1 METLAVAVTYKY
13 DMNSC
18 KSVITLALSK
28 LGIAGGGK
36 APRQTDLELGLTTL
50 KSVYRNLISS
60 GALGRAK
67 LRIIDC
73 HTVAH
78 ENDRI
83 LRVAGATGTV
93 ELPFTV
99 TGHPIGCGDYD
110 YGIRGAYDNRP
121 RPPRNGSFVVVN
133 DAQNGETGEYIYD
146 GHRNA
151 WTTIS
156 DLSLDD
162 KTAVRDGEGTLLEI
176 RTSVAPLSHDM
187 NGLAALLAMKLADHF
202 GQQPHPLT
210 VRDSNRFESSLV
222 NGFGDPDEDR
232 ATGQYW

>member
-1 METLAVAVTYKY
+1 MTDKY

-28 LGIAGGGK
+28 LGIAGGDK
-36 APRQTDLELGLTTL
+36 VPRQADLELGLTTL

-67 LRIIDC
+67 PRIVDS
-73 HTVAH
+73 HTVAN

-93 ELPFTV
+93 ELPQTV
-99 TGHPIGCGDYD
+99 TGHATSCGDYD
-110 YGIRGAYDNRP
+110 YGIRGANDNRP
-121 RPPRNGSFVVVN
+121 RPPRNGSFVVIN
-133 DAQNGETGEYIYD
+133 DAQTGETGEYIYD
-146 GHRNA
+146 SYRNA

-162 KTAVRDGEGTLLEI
+162 EKAIRDSDGTLLEI
-176 RTSVAPLSHDM
+176 RTSVAPLSDDL
-187 NGLAALLAMKLADHF
+187 NGLAALLALKLADHF
-202 GQQPHPLT
+202 GAQPHPLT
-210 VRDSNRFESSLV
+210 VRDSNRFESNLV
-222 NGFGDPDEDR
+222 NGFGEPDHDR